1 MSMHLHHPALS
12 LTGHRKGR
20 VKFASAEA
28 KRQHEALEREWQ
40 QNMQQWKSMSKPAA
54 FRPAPKS
61 AEALRPK
68 YPPGRE
74 PNQSIPSV
82 DTGHLGAVSSKP
94 TQMYTGDKIIGIG
107 TLHKSNAVPVFSD
120 DEAKD
125 IARMRRG

>member
-12 LTGHRKGR
+12 LNGHRKGR

-40 QNMQQWKSMSKPAA
+40 QNMQQWKSMSKAA
-54 FRPAPKS
+54 SFKPTNRS

-74 PNQSIPSV
+74 PKQTIPSI
-82 DTGHLGAVSSKP
+82 DTGHQGAISSRP
-94 TQMYTGDKIIGIG
+94 SQMYTGTKIIGIG
-107 TLHKSNAVPVFSD
+107 TLHKSNAVPVFSN

-125 IARMRRG
+125 MARMRRG